1 MATAEG
7 ELQAAVQALYHHPD
21 PKVKDQAN
29 RWLEDWQQR
38 VEAWQVAD
46 QVLHDGSASMEAHY
60 FAAQTLRTKAI
71 PPSGLAPISP
81 TLTNQCHVTQVKPE
95 RNSRAARLP
104 NLPPLHI

>member
-1 MATAEG
+1 MAEG

-29 RWLEDWQQR
+29 RWLENWQQT

-71 PPSGLAPISP
+71 QFFPQPSPPPRPLTGHRLAC
-81 TLTNQCHVTQVKPE
+81 LNV
-95 RNSRAARLP
+95 AAL
-104 NLPPLHI
+104 L